1 MSDVS
6 KKTWKRYKQ
15 ASQRVNEAQNEKQNL
30 KKKKIRPSSKCLKRH
45 SKKSHFKNS
54 NAVILKK
61 TSSPLKKDFKD
72 CHCQKMLLK
81 CHQ

>member
-30 KKKKIRPSSKCLKRH
+30 KKENQTLLKVFEKTL
-45 SKKSHFKNS
+45 KKSHFKNS
-54 NAVILKK
+54 NAAILKK
-61 TSSPLKKDFKD
+61 TSVLSRKTLKIVIVR
-72 CHCQKMLLK
+72 K
-81 CHQ
+81 CF